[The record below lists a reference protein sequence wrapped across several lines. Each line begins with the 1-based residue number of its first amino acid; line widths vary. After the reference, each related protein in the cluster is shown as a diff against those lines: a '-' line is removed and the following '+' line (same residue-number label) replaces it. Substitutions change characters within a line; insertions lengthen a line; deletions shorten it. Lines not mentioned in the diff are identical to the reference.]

1 MLKRKISILSCIILF
16 SASSFIPALFAAK
29 DVNIETGLLN
39 KISLTKEE
47 NTLEVDIIFGP
58 YTSHR
63 HFELSE
69 PNRIVLDLINIEDIL
84 SDRHLE
90 VNDFGI
96 QTIRA
101 GMFKTNAARVVFD
114 LKDKLSPYKI
124 TKTKKGLKIT
134 FRKKKTEE
142 EKLKEEKSRK
152 LQEIKAEAKKRAV
165 AKATAVKSS
174 PKNETLKEI
183 KEKIRE
189 IKDTAA
195 KVNEKLD
202 KLQVKLDDTLTILK
216 EMQDERSRQE
226 KRFVRIE
233 ITGNYFQPAEGEFK
247 DTFGNGLMEGAELNI
262 GVTNSLEL
270 WLAMKNFSKSSLEG
284 EAAPDRKIRLIP
296 LEAGFKMRFNK
307 GAVNPYIG
315 GGVAYHQYKEL
326 FNSEEIQEKK
336 IGYIGQAGCFLKIAE
351 NLVLDAYAHYRYC
364 LINVGGTELDISGF
378 HVGAGLGFEF

>member
-29 DVNIETGLLN
+29 DGNKETGLLN
-39 KISLTKEE
+39 KISLTKKD

-58 YTSHR
+58 YTSHS
-63 HFELSE
+63 HFELSK

-134 FRKKKTEE
+134 FRKEKTEE

-165 AKATAVKSS
+165 AKAIAVKSS
-174 PKNETLKEI
+174 PKNENLKEI
-183 KEKIRE
+183 KEKIKE
-189 IKDTAA
+189 VKDTAA

-216 EMQDERSRQE
+216 EMQDERARQE

-262 GVTNSLEL
+262 GVTNSLEF

-307 GAVNPYIG
+307 GVVNPYIG

-326 FNSEEIQEKK
+326 FNSKEIKEKK

>member
-29 DVNIETGLLN
+29 DVNKETGLLN
-39 KISLTKEE
+39 KISLTKKD

>member
-29 DVNIETGLLN
+29 DVNKETGLLN
-39 KISLTKEE
+39 KISLTKKD

-58 YTSHR
+58 YTSHN

-101 GMFKTNAARVVFD
+101 GMFKTDAARVVFD
-114 LKDKLSPYKI
+114 LKDRLSPYKI

-134 FRKKKTEE
+134 FRKEKTEE

-152 LQEIKAEAKKRAV
+152 LQEIIAEAKKRAV
-165 AKATAVKSS
+165 AKAIAVKSS
-174 PKNETLKEI
+174 PKNENLKEI

-189 IKDTAA
+189 VKDTAA

-216 EMQDERSRQE
+216 EMRDERARQE

-262 GVTNSLEL
+262 GVTNSLEF

-284 EAAPDRKIRLIP
+284 EATPDRKIRLIP

-326 FNSEEIQEKK
+326 FNSEEIKEKK

>member
-1 MLKRKISILSCIILF
+1 MLKRKISILPCIILF

-29 DVNIETGLLN
+29 DVNKETGLLN

-101 GMFKTNAARVVFD
+101 GMFKTDAARVVFD

-174 PKNETLKEI
+174 PKNENLKEI

-189 IKDTAA
+189 VKDTAA

-216 EMQDERSRQE
+216 EMQDERARQE

-262 GVTNSLEL
+262 GVTNSLEF

-326 FNSEEIQEKK
+326 FNSEEIKEKK

>member
-29 DVNIETGLLN
+29 DGNKETGLLN
-39 KISLTKEE
+39 KISLTKKG

-58 YTSHR
+58 YTSHS
-63 HFELSE
+63 HFELSK

-101 GMFKTNAARVVFD
+101 GMFKTDAARVVFD

-134 FRKKKTEE
+134 FRKEKTEE

-152 LQEIKAEAKKRAV
+152 LQEIIAEAKKIAV
-165 AKATAVKSS
+165 AKAIAVKSS
-174 PKNETLKEI
+174 PKNENLKEI
-183 KEKIRE
+183 KEKIKE
-189 IKDTAA
+189 VKDTAA

-216 EMQDERSRQE
+216 EMQDERARQE
-226 KRFVRIE
+226 KRFIRIE
-233 ITGNYFQPAEGEFK
+233 LTGNYFQPVEGEFK

-262 GVTNSLEL
+262 GVTNSLEF

-284 EAAPDRKIRLIP
+284 DAAPDRKIRLIP

-307 GAVNPYIG
+307 GVVNPYIG

-326 FNSEEIQEKK
+326 FNSKEIKEKK